1 MHIVIATDANTHY
14 MKQCFVMLYSLIKYN
29 QNTSIILHVLLTSDA
44 KAAFQDRRDYLS
56 NFVWTTNVELRFYE
70 VSRKSIEEKWCR
82 IYNNLPLTTYFRLFI
97 PYLLDWS
104 IDKCIYLDTDLIIRA
119 SLRDFFDLE
128 MGEDCRVA
136 GVKTNILTQYM
147 NNIDVSDYINAG
159 VLLMNLS
166 QRRKYNLS
174 DQIIQ
179 FINKY
184 PRGLH
189 GLQSIMGDQCG
200 INAICFGHIYFVH
213 PKRNCTPFWFNIP
226 MLSEFT
232 WSLGYSKEEMDSA
245 RSNPIII
252 HFAWTRKPCDRI
264 STHPWKL
271 VYYHYL
277 VSSWLFNFEDL
288 CKFIVHIITYPSCS
302 SLFPYRIIRQLKHSI
317 K

>member
-1 MHIVIATDANTHY
+1 MHIVIATDANAHY
-14 MKQCFVMLYSLIKYN
+14 MKQCFVMLYSMLRYN
-29 QNTSIILHVLLTSDA
+29 QNVSITLHVLLTLDA
-44 KAAFQDRRDYLS
+44 KAVFQEKRDYLS

-104 IDKCIYLDTDLIIRA
+104 IDKCIYLDTDLLIRG
-119 SLRDFFDLE
+119 SLRDFYELE
-128 MGEDCRVA
+128 LSDDYRVA

-147 NNIDVSDYINAG
+147 SNIDVSDYINAG
-159 VLLMNLS
+159 VLLMNLT

-184 PRGLH
+184 PRGIH
-189 GLQSIMGDQCG
+189 ELQPIMWDQCG
-200 INAICFGHIYFVH
+200 INAMCFWYIYFVH
-213 PKRNCTPFWFNIP
+213 LKRNCTPFWFNTP

-232 WSLGYSKEEMDSA
+232 WSLGYSGEDIVSA
-245 RSNPIII
+245 KLNPVIL
-252 HFAWTRKPCDRI
+252 HFAWTRKPCDRV
-264 STHPWKL
+264 STHPRKL
-271 VYYHYL
+271 VYYRYL
-277 VSSWLFNFEDL
+277 VSSWLFDFRDL
-288 CKFIVHIITYPSCS
+288 CKFVIHVITYPFCS
-302 SLFPYRIIRQLKHSI
+302 SFLSYRIIRQLKHSI